1 MLVAAT
7 ILAFRC
13 GIGRSDTCETAYA
26 KYLECYPDKKFS
38 SEKQKFFCSAF
49 VALIR
54 PNCTACDVTS
64 MMD

>member
-38 SEKQKFFCSAF
+38 SEK
-49 VALIR
+49 
-54 PNCTACDVTS
+54 
-64 MMD
+64 